1 MPEKKKSQKAGRDKV
16 KCGAYRLH
24 QTREKHKIVKV
35 RKSSGEKAA
44 LKYATDKG
52 LLAFAQKRLV
62 GMKKKDHRNG
72 TQRPEGRQEVI
83 VKEAESLPVRD
94 RNVERIFPAPYS
106 EGV

>member
-16 KCGAYRLH
+16 KCKVYRDH
-24 QTREKHKIVKV
+24 QTREKHKIVRV

-52 LLAFAQKRLV
+52 LLGYAQKRLA

-72 TQRPEGRQEVI
+72 PQRPEGRQEV
-83 VKEAESLPVRD
+83 VPQKPEGEKLPVRD
-94 RNVERIFPAPYS
+94 ANIERIFYS
-106 EGV
+106 DGS

>member
-16 KCGAYRLH
+16 KCASYRAH

-52 LLAFAQKRLV
+52 LLAFAQKRLAN
-62 GMKKKDHRNG
+62 MKPKEHRHG
-72 TQRPEGRQEVI
+72 PQGSERRQEVI
-83 VKEAESLPVRD
+83 VQKAEAVPVRD
-94 RNVERIFPAPYS
+94 RNVERLFGGS